1 MSKVCAT
8 GRAVTAAILAGGRAS
23 RFGGTDKSALVI
35 GRSRINQRELAA
47 MSPVAS
53 EILII
58 SNAAARY
65 PGLGIPV
72 VGDRVAGAGPLGGI
86 YTALVSARHPWVL
99 IVACDMPF
107 VSTMLFETLVGAIDD
122 DADAVVPRS
131 ARGLEPL
138 CAMYA
143 QRAAPIL
150 KRRLE
155 AHEWRVGEMIAELR
169 VREIA
174 GAALAGLED
183 DGRLFENVNTPH
195 DYARARG
202 K

>member
-1 MSKVCAT
+1 
-8 GRAVTAAILAGGRAS
+8 
-23 RFGGTDKSALVI
+23 
-35 GRSRINQRELAA
+35 
-47 MSPVAS
+47 
-53 EILII
+53 
-58 SNAAARY
+58 
-65 PGLGIPV
+65 
-72 VGDRVAGAGPLGGI
+72 
-86 YTALVSARHPWVL
+86 
-99 IVACDMPF
+99 
-107 VSTMLFETLVGAIDD
+107 
-122 DADAVVPRS
+122 
-131 ARGLEPL
+131 
-138 CAMYA
+138 MYA